1 MPWPGAVK
9 LSNVPDMEGLA
20 ASVVLI
26 AILLGV
32 LLLVAFDLFCL
43 VHLVAADRVRFLPKL
58 AWAVAIVC
66 ISPFGGLVYLLSQR
80 QPKAI
85 AGFLLAVQRAC
96 LIRCGDT
103 LRLVVDRRA
112 EMAMIACCARCAR
125 CSLGGGGVSA
135 ARGRAGGAA
144 G

>member
-1 MPWPGAVK
+1 
-9 LSNVPDMEGLA
+9 MEEFA

-32 LLLVAFDLFCL
+32 LLLIAFDVFCL
-43 VHLVAADRVRFLPKL
+43 VHLATADRVRFLPKL

-85 AGFLLAVQRAC
+85 VGFLLRAPTESGP
-96 LIRCGDT
+96 LGKRGSLPAGPELEDS
-103 LRLVVDRRA
+103 RAADERALVVGEPA
-112 EMAMIACCARCAR
+112 QARQR
-125 CSLGGGGVSA
+125 GG
-135 ARGRAGGAA
+135 
-144 G
+144 